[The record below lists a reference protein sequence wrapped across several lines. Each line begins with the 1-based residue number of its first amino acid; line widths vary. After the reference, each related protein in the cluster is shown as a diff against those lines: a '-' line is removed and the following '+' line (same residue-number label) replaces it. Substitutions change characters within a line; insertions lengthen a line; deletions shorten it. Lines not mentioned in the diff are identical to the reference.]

1 MVGSLPMIKCTV
13 AGLMPGVTACVNPK
27 PGRCQNITPV
37 LCFAPDLN
45 NCESDGDCPRD
56 QKCCNL
62 PCGYGCTDPQ
72 TVNPKPG
79 RCQNITPVLCF
90 APDLNNCESD
100 GDCPRDQKCCNL
112 PCGYGCTD
120 PQTGNISR
128 LLSRTARPF
137 ALFSESR

>member
-1 MVGSLPMIKCTV
+1 MMKTSVTILLLAALLGLCETLPVEGGGSP
-13 AGLMPGVTACVNPK
+13 AVNPK

-72 TVNPKPG
+72 T
-79 RCQNITPVLCF
+79 
-90 APDLNNCESD
+90 D
-100 GDCPRDQKCCNL
+100 
-112 PCGYGCTD
+112 
-120 PQTGNISR
+120 
-128 LLSRTARPF
+128 
-137 ALFSESR
+137 